1 MLVTISLAVKFY
13 MTSRVRETSW
23 PLFILSVFLVQS
35 NIEVESKSAE
45 TLHTTLVETGIQPIS
60 CNPGNTSLIWVT
72 FWVLSNLSWKPTVH
86 GAQYPPFSFDTANA
100 IWEARLIY
108 QWIWSRVND
117 RKYFLSLLIQCQ
129 RIYHHSRPLG
139 SFYALATLPTLFPTK
154 MAVATRRT
162 THNQCDR
169 RGKWRSEKTTFVK
182 SPQNK
187 LKIFHR
193 NYRHCIGTWKPK
205 AKKLTALTK
214 PWLIK
219 YSAKYTRNNGI
230 MYCIR
235 DYKQRQRART

>member
-1 MLVTISLAVKFY
+1 MLVTISLAVKFH

-117 RKYFLSLLIQCQ
+117 RKYFLSIIIQCQ
-129 RIYHHSRPLG
+129 AKISPLPPTRQLLCSRHV
-139 SFYALATLPTLFPTK
+139 TH
-154 MAVATRRT
+154 AV
-162 THNQCDR
+162 
-169 RGKWRSEKTTFVK
+169 
-182 SPQNK
+182 PNK
-187 LKIFHR
+187 DGGCHKENI
-193 NYRHCIGTWKPK
+193 
-205 AKKLTALTK
+205 A
-214 PWLIK
+214 
-219 YSAKYTRNNGI
+219 
-230 MYCIR
+230 
-235 DYKQRQRART
+235 